1 MFKLKKSKTKLLVSL
16 LIALTLLV
24 SFAYAANET
33 DDDVMAVLTTDGYEE
48 AIDDIIDDTM
58 DDSTLDVTQTV
69 KESDLF
75 VCESDVTINYP
86 VSGNVFIIGQNVT
99 IDNVVDG
106 NIFILADTV
115 NITANTYVYSDVFI
129 CANNITIDGYLY
141 DLYSMSSNLT
151 IGEAG
156 YIIRDLSSGCNSFN
170 LLGTINRTANVVSDA
185 INISSDTAKI
195 GGDFNYTS
203 SQECNIGDNVVGGTI
218 DFTQEAKIT
227 VETKVTIL
235 SYVKDLLVSLCYA
248 IILILIIVL
257 AMKTFSNKL
266 EENLTKKFWPSI
278 GYGALGIIVTPI
290 IFLLLCFTG
299 IGIWAALLLLFAY
312 IFMFTIST
320 AIASVAIGKTICT
333 KMNKTNNGMIILISI
348 LIALAI
354 WILENIPY
362 VGALITIINSLLG
375 FGLILYTVFHIKSKS
390 KDM

>member
-86 VSGNVFIIGQNVT
+86 VSGNIFIIGQNVT

-156 YIIRDLSSGCNSFN
+156 YVIRDLSSGCNSFN

-227 VETKVTIL
+227 VDTKVTIL
-235 SYVKDLLVSLCYA
+235 SYIKDLLASLCYA

-266 EENLTKKFWPSI
+266 EENLTKKLWPSI

>member
-33 DDDVMAVLTTDGYEE
+33 DDGVMAVLTTDGYEE
-48 AIDDIIDDTM
+48 AIDDIIDDTT

-86 VSGNVFIIGQNVT
+86 VSGNIFIIGQNVT

-115 NITANTYVYSDVFI
+115 NITANTYIYSDVFI
-129 CANNITIDGYLY
+129 CADNITIDGYLY

-156 YIIRDLSSGCNSFN
+156 YVIRDLSSGCNSFN
-170 LLGTINRTANVVSDA
+170 LLGTINRTANVASDS

-218 DFTQEAKIT
+218 NFTQEAKIT
-227 VETKVTIL
+227 VDTKVTIL

-266 EENLTKKFWPSI
+266 EENLTKKLWPSI

-320 AIASVAIGKTICT
+320 AVTSVAIGKTICT

-362 VGALITIINSLLG
+362 VGALITIIKSLLG